1 MIAALGYLALAN
13 LAAFAAMGWD
23 KSCARR
29 GERRIPERTLLTLAL
44 AGGGLGAALA
54 QQVFRHKTRKQP
66 FASVLYAILIAQL
79 ALTVFLLRQAPPV
92 S

>member
-13 LAAFAAMGWD
+13 MAAFAAMGWD
-23 KSCARR
+23 KSCARH

-66 FASVLYAILIAQL
+66 FASALLAILIAQL
-79 ALTVFLLRQAPPV
+79 VLALFWLNQA
-92 S
+92 

>member
-29 GERRIPERTLLTLAL
+29 GERRIPERTLLTLAM
-44 AGGGLGAALA
+44 AGGGLGAGFDLKFF
-54 QQVFRHKTRKQP
+54 V
-66 FASVLYAILIAQL
+66 
-79 ALTVFLLRQAPPV
+79 
-92 S
+92 

>member
-29 GERRIPERTLLTLAL
+29 GERRIPERALLTLAL

-66 FASVLYAILIAQL
+66 FASALLAILIAQL
-79 ALTVFLLRQAPPV
+79 VLALFWLNQA
-92 S
+92 